1 MRASEITESLSA
13 MVKQKIPAF
22 LWGPPGI
29 GKSSIVR
36 QIAEKEGIGFIDLR
50 LSLMDP
56 TDLKGIPFYDKE
68 AHTALWAPPAFL
80 PKEGSGVLFLD
91 ELNSAPPAVQ
101 ASAYQLILDRRV
113 GEYEL
118 PEGWAIVAAGNRE
131 NDRGVVYRMPAPLA
145 NRFVHLEMEV
155 NVDDWRDWAY
165 GAGIDERVIA
175 FIGYKNEELFTFDAA
190 QHEKSFA
197 TPRSWE
203 FVHNILQ
210 SGMREPLL
218 LDAIGGAVGR
228 ERAVEFLAFSKVMH
242 RLPDLDAILQE
253 GRGDLPGDVDVLY
266 ALSAGLVSKVLADP
280 TKEKIDNLLRYT
292 LDLQSEFAV
301 MIVQDLKRAGV
312 VMDHSEAFGAWVETF
327 AYLLA

>member
-1 MRASEITESLSA
+1 MRASEITETLSA
-13 MVKQKIPAF
+13 MVEQKIPTF

-36 QIAEKEGIGFIDLR
+36 QIAEAKGVGFVDLR

-56 TDLKGIPFYDKE
+56 TDLKGIPFYEKE

-80 PKEGSGVLFLD
+80 PREGSGILFLD
-91 ELNSAPPAVQ
+91 ELNTAPPAVQ

-113 GEYEL
+113 GEYAL

-131 NDRGVVYRMPAPLA
+131 RDRGVVYRMPSPLA

-155 NVDDWRDWAY
+155 HVDDWRDWAY
-165 GAGIDERVIA
+165 TAEMDERIIA
-175 FIGYKNEELFTFDAA
+175 FIGYKNEELFTFDASRN
-190 QHEKSFA
+190 EKSFA

-210 SGMREPLL
+210 SGMAERLL
-218 LDAIGGAVGR
+218 LDAIGGAIGR
-228 ERAVEFLAFSKVMH
+228 ERAVAFLAFAKVMH
-242 RLPDLDAILQE
+242 RLPDLDAILATGAGE
-253 GRGDLPGDVDVLY
+253 HPTEVDVLY
-266 ALSAGLVSKVLADP
+266 ALASGLVSKVLADP
-280 TKEKIDNLLRYT
+280 SKERIDHLLRYT

-312 VMDHSEAFGAWVETF
+312 TMDHSDAFGDWVNRF